1 MRGSVKRITLKSK
14 KLYNWV
20 VFITDMS
27 LIPQIE
33 TVIKKLII
41 PQYPE
46 LTEFEVRDLFAD
58 ENMELFLGYSYVVD
72 FYTSEC
78 LSTKKQMEI
87 DSEVKTLF
95 KMLSPDKQ
103 MYNKEP
109 KVSSFFDC
117 GDGQGFVF
125 SSEYGYNH

>member
-1 MRGSVKRITLKSK
+1 M
-14 KLYNWV
+14 N
-20 VFITDMS
+20 
-27 LIPQIE
+27 LIPQLK

-58 ENMELFLGYSYVVD
+58 EYIESWLGNNYVVD

>member
-1 MRGSVKRITLKSK
+1 MNI
-14 KLYNWV
+14 
-20 VFITDMS
+20 
-27 LIPQIE
+27 IPQLHTI
-33 TVIKKLII
+33 IKKLVMRN
-41 PQYPE
+41 YPE

-58 ENMELFLGYSYVVD
+58 DNIESWLGNNYVVD

-95 KMLSPDKQ
+95 KMLSPDKK

>member
-1 MRGSVKRITLKSK
+1 
-14 KLYNWV
+14 
-20 VFITDMS
+20 MS
-27 LIPQIE
+27 LIPQLE

-46 LTEFEVRDLFAD
+46 LTEFEVQDLFAD
-58 ENMELFLGYSYVVD
+58 EYIESWLGNNYVVD

-117 GDGQGFVF
+117 GDGQGLFLAQNMGTIINP
-125 SSEYGYNH
+125 Y

>member
-1 MRGSVKRITLKSK
+1 
-14 KLYNWV
+14 
-20 VFITDMS
+20 
-27 LIPQIE
+27 
-33 TVIKKLII
+33 
-41 PQYPE
+41 
-46 LTEFEVRDLFAD
+46 
-58 ENMELFLGYSYVVD
+58 
-72 FYTSEC
+72 
-78 LSTKKQMEI
+78 MEI

>member
-1 MRGSVKRITLKSK
+1 
-14 KLYNWV
+14 
-20 VFITDMS
+20 MS

-95 KMLSPDKQ
+95 KMLSPDKSHLV
-103 MYNKEP
+103 KLPEI
-109 KVSSFFDC
+109 SCFFDC
-117 GDGQGFVF
+117 GDGEGFVF
-125 SSEYGYNH
+125 NAEYGYKH